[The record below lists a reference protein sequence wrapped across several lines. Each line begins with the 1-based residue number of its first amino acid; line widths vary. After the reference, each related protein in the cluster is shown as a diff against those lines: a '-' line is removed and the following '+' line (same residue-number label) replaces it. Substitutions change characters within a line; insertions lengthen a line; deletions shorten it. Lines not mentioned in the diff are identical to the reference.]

1 MRRTDREIT
10 DLNRIEAIL
19 GACEAASFA
28 FGGDPY
34 VIPLSYGFERI
45 DDRFTLYMHG
55 ALEGEKIERI
65 KNDPRGAFTA
75 YTNTHV
81 YELASGGS
89 TSFDSVCGKGRYRL
103 LEGEEKHRALSLL
116 MAHYMPGRE
125 FVFPQKMV
133 DETAVMALELEQITG
148 KHHD

>member
-1 MRRTDREIT
+1 MRRKDREIT
-10 DLNRIEAIL
+10 DLNRIEEIL
-19 GACEAASFA
+19 NACEAASFA

-34 VIPLSYGFERI
+34 VIPLNYGFERMG
-45 DDRFTLYMHG
+45 DRFTLYMHG

-65 KNDPRGAFTA
+65 KADPRGAFTA

-81 YELASGGS
+81 YAHDSGGS
-89 TSFDSVCGKGRYRL
+89 TSFDSVCGSGRYRL
-103 LEGEEKHRALSLL
+103 LEGEEKTHALQAL

-125 FVFPQKMV
+125 FTFPQQKV
-133 DETAVMALELEQITG
+133 DQTAVMALELDQITG

>member
-1 MRRTDREIT
+1 MRRKDREIT
-10 DLNRIEAIL
+10 DLNRIEEIL
-19 GACEAASFA
+19 KACEAASFA
-28 FGGDPY
+28 FAGDPY
-34 VIPLSYGFERI
+34 VIPLSYGFERTG
-45 DDRFTLYMHG
+45 DRFTLYMHG

-65 KNDPRGAFTA
+65 KADPRGAFTA

-89 TSFDSVCGKGRYRL
+89 TSFDCVCGKGSYRL
-103 LEGEEKHRALSLL
+103 LEGEEKIHALKVL

-125 FVFPQKMV
+125 FAFPQKMV
-133 DETAVMALELEQITG
+133 DQTAVMALELDEITG